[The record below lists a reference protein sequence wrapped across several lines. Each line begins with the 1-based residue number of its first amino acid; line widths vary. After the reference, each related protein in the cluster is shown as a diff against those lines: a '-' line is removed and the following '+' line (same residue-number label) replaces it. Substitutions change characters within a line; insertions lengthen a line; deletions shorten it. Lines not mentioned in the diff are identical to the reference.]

1 MTDTNVVRVK
11 AVTSVVVKLVCKTM
25 TSTGTNDVERYKQDW
40 TQQLTQDI
48 AATLIKKIWQCG
60 TLDHVKPESFKG

>member
-11 AVTSVVVKLVCKTM
+11 AVTSVVVCKTM

-48 AATLIKKIWQCG
+48 AATLIKKTWQCS